1 MNNNNN
7 CNLSYT
13 KRKNDRLF
21 ASLKKDNLMD
31 MEHVQ
36 NYVPIYNRFFN
47 LTETNYENVVLDT
60 SYIIHDILQKN
71 QDCPNIYKCVLEKN
85 VKRANP
91 AGNETTNRIETMK
104 SEVFCKIAPLIDPY
118 KFMIGKLFDNPDIF
132 NLPVI
137 ESSPKKSSHSTL
149 LDVNNSAYV
158 DGLFVYLSN
167 MLNTRYGFVHGIL
180 YYGTYLGIK
189 RNFKVN
195 IYDDIEYLAGSTF
208 FNRHKNVDFQVDDY
222 SYILSQL
229 QDDDM
234 SAKKRPPLKIDIIPG
249 VEKLQGTTGNGN
261 IDSGRKRSVSITSIK
276 SIDDSMFAEV
286 FTNNDVQEST
296 SHDVPMVEIN
306 SVTLEDL
313 SNCSLELTDCISY
326 DIQFTS
332 NGPKSQMSNSTCSSR
347 TSCTSLSDIDN
358 HDASCNADGSEDG
371 NESDGSDEWTDD
383 GTEDSAEED
392 IYATLPRFPVE
403 LVFMEKMEYTL
414 DKLMVENDVSEDE
427 WYSIFMQ
434 IIMILITYQKAFS
447 FTHNDLHTNNVM
459 FSATDKKYLY
469 YRYNNCLYRVPT
481 HGRIAK
487 IIDFGRA
494 IYKYNGLT
502 MCSDSYKPGNDASSQ
517 YNTEPYLND
526 EKPRLEPNMSF
537 DLCRLGT
544 SMYDEMVEDPKDIV
558 DDPIAKLV
566 NEWCKDDN
574 GRNILYKKNG
584 DERYPGF
591 KLYKMIA
598 RIVHAH
604 TPEAQ
609 LSRPAFQKYKISN
622 KELPQKM
629 RGNVMDIDKIPLL
642 SLPHS

>member
-1 MNNNNN
+1 MNDI
-7 CNLSYT
+7 CNISYT

-21 ASLKKDNLMD
+21 SSLKKDNLMD
-31 MEHVQ
+31 MEHIQ
-36 NYVPIYNRFFN
+36 NYIPIYRRFFN
-47 LTETNYENVVLDT
+47 LTETNYENVILDT
-60 SYIIHDILQKN
+60 SYIIHDVLQKN
-71 QDCPNIYKCVLEKN
+71 QDSSNIYKCLIEKN
-85 VKRANP
+85 INHASPCSTENTST
-91 AGNETTNRIETMK
+91 GRIETMK
-104 SEVFCKIAPLIDPY
+104 SDVFCKIIPLIDPY
-118 KFMIGKLFDNPDIF
+118 KFMIGKLFDNSDVF
-132 NLPVI
+132 NLPSLD
-137 ESSPKKSSHSTL
+137 SSLKKSSHVSL
-149 LDVNNSAYV
+149 LDTNNSAYV

-167 MLNTRYGFVHGIL
+167 LLNTKYGFVHGII

-208 FNRHKNVDFQVDDY
+208 FNRHKDIDFQVDDY

-234 SAKKRPPLKIDIIPG
+234 SAKKRPPIKIG
-249 VEKLQGTTGNGN
+249 VSVGDEKIVGSDVNH
-261 IDSGRKRSVSITSIK
+261 ISGGIRERSSSIVSIK
-276 SIDDSMFAEV
+276 SIDESVFADV
-286 FTNNDVQEST
+286 FTNDVQKNDSMQGV
-296 SHDVPMVEIN
+296 DVELTTL
-306 SVTLEDL
+306 TLEDL
-313 SNCSLELTDCISY
+313 SNCSIELADCISSNTP
-326 DIQFTS
+326 FMS
-332 NGPKSQMSNSTCSSR
+332 NGPKSQESSSTCSSR
-347 TSCTSLSDIDN
+347 TSCTSLSNIEND
-358 HDASCNADGSEDG
+358 DGSEGG
-371 NESDGSDEWTDD
+371 NESDGSGEWTDD
-383 GTEDSAEED
+383 DTEDSTEEE

-414 DKLMVENDVSEDE
+414 DKLMVENELTDDE
-427 WYSIFMQ
+427 WYSVLMQ

-459 FSATDKKYLY
+459 FTATDRKYLY
-469 YRYNNCLYRVPT
+469 YRYNSTLYRVPT
-481 HGRIAK
+481 YGRIAK

-502 MCSDSYKPGNDASSQ
+502 MCSDSYKPGNDASTQ
-517 YNTEPYLND
+517 YNTEPYINN

-544 SMYDEMVEDPKDIV
+544 SMYDELVEEPEDILEN
-558 DDPIAKLV
+558 PIAKLID
-566 NEWCKDDN
+566 EWCKDDN

-584 DERYPGF
+584 EERYPGF

-604 TPEAQ
+604 TPDAQ
-609 LSRPAFQKYKISN
+609 LSRPTFQKYKISS
-622 KELPQKM
+622 KELPSKM